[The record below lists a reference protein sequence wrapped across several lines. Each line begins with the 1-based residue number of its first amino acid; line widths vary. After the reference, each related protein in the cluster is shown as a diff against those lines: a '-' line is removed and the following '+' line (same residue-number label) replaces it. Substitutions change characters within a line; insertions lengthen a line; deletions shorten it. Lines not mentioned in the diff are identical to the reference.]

1 MTDHPMS
8 GHKHFGRRT
17 KKLRMFISLD
27 RTLIT
32 DKQGATKICIG
43 LIDEN
48 HNHPY
53 TVQDVA
59 KGRKGFF
66 QS

>member
-1 MTDHPMS
+1 MTNHPMA
-8 GHKHFGRRT
+8 GHKHFGRHT
-17 KKLRMFISLD
+17 KKLRMFISME

-32 DKQGATKICIG
+32 NKQGAPHVCIG
-43 LIDEN
+43 LVD

-53 TVQDVA
+53 TVQDVQE
-59 KGRKGFF
+59 GRKGFF